1 MVSLK
6 VKDFGHSALI
16 KRIKAKYVAFSSKK
30 RKNREGL
37 PPAKSTD
44 CLDFPEDIDLV
55 VKKRQFAKD
64 TEISNVK
71 KEGDTRKYA
80 GKHTPDD
87 DDSTKDLSFLEG
99 AQEGLK
105 MAVHDIFGPTVMC
118 AGDNT
123 ASKGSYT
130 VHSYNS
136 VPKEVDAPCIYD
148 KSNNTSHESV
158 ENDVSFLEG
167 VQRGLKMVYSDVSS
181 DLVSFFQ
188 KK

>member
-6 VKDFGHSALI
+6 SKNFGNSALI

-30 RKNREGL
+30 RKNLEDL

-44 CLDFPEDIDLV
+44 CLEFPEDIVLV
-55 VKKRQFAKD
+55 VKKRQYTKD

-71 KEGDTRKYA
+71 KEGDKRKYA
-80 GKHTPDD
+80 RKHTFDD

-105 MAVHDIFGPTVMC
+105 MAVQDVFGPTVMC

-123 ASKGSYT
+123 SSRRSYSMQ
-130 VHSYNS
+130 SYNS

-148 KSNNTSHESV
+148 KSNNSSHEIV

-167 VQRGLKMVYSDVSS
+167 VQKGLKMVYSDVSS